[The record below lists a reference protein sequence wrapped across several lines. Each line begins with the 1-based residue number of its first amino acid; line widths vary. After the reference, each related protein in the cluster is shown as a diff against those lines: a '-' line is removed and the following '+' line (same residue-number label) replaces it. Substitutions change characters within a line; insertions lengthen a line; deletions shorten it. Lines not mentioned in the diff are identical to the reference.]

1 MAESGTKKNI
11 FAKIGEFFKNLKG
24 ELKKIAWPTLNQTV
38 KQTIVVIVIS
48 AILCLFI
55 GLIDMLSKYGVS
67 ALSTIIK

>member
-1 MAESGTKKNI
+1 MAESGTKKNV

-67 ALSTIIK
+67 ALNTIIK

>member
-1 MAESGTKKNI
+1 MAESGTKKNV